1 MYAGVLPTC
10 SCAHRSSGVPAL
22 YPGVRGAGSAR
33 GARAGARQCAAILPD
48 APEVLLSIRTHADPY
63 RWVVLGVFL
72 TVAGLSQAVWL
83 NFAPLVSTVQH
94 VYSVSEAGVL
104 MLGLLAAAAIGALL
118 LPETYMR
125 KTTLS
130 AAA

>member
-1 MYAGVLPTC
+1 M
-10 SCAHRSSGVPAL
+10 
-22 YPGVRGAGSAR
+22 
-33 GARAGARQCAAILPD
+33 
-48 APEVLLSIRTHADPY
+48 
-63 RWVVLGVFL
+63 LGVFL